1 MIRPKPK
8 PGQATQR
15 GVSVGVTVALMLG
28 MHAGLKGIPVP
39 AFASSR
45 DVIRQLDPLMFER
58 LAGPPPAVEPADRT
72 EEVVPEDVPEESSA
86 PRTLEQ
92 EVGLA
97 MDQLERRF
105 SGDEALPPTNVRS
118 TEVSDVAVSGIADNA
133 ASGRFESLF
142 GGGDAVVVG
151 RARGRTAQPRSG
163 QAGVGIGISER
174 LANAPDSRPSDSS
187 ISAEG
192 PVVAVETAVER
203 TDNENGSEV
212 VIREYEA
219 DSFGGSEAEVL
230 ATWMR
235 AHPAELPV
243 GVRVHVNF
251 EPSFLTA
258 TAPFASGGREWELFL
273 MFNESLRELH
283 IVLVEGD
290 RSVYLID
297 RGFQEQSRSLREGTV
312 RRFEGEILAVDS
324 RTGVAS
330 SDRARDFYNVFL
342 SWWEVAKQDVS
353 RP

>member
-8 PGQATQR
+8 PGQGRQR
-15 GVSVGVTVALMLG
+15 GIAVAVTVALLLG
-28 MHAGLKGIPVP
+28 MHAGLKGLPVP

-58 LAGPPPAVEPADRT
+58 LAAPPAPVESADRA
-72 EEVVPEDVPEESSA
+72 EEAVSEDVPEERSA
-86 PRTLEQ
+86 SLTLEQ

-105 SGDEALPPTNVRS
+105 SGDEVVPAANLRD
-118 TEVSDVAVSGIADNA
+118 TEGSDAPLSGIANDA

-142 GGGDAVVVG
+142 GGGDDVVVG
-151 RARGRTAQPRSG
+151 RARGRASQPRSG
-163 QAGVGIGISER
+163 RAGVGVGISER
-174 LANAPDSRPSDSS
+174 LANAPEERPFDSS
-187 ISAEG
+187 SADG
-192 PVVAVETAVER
+192 PAVSVETAAER
-203 TDNENGSEV
+203 GDDDNVNEV

-219 DSFGGSEAEVL
+219 DSFGGSEADVL
-230 ATWMR
+230 AAWMR

-290 RSVYLID
+290 QSVYLID

-312 RRFEGEILAVDS
+312 RRLEGEILAVDS
-324 RTGVAS
+324 RTGAAS
-330 SDRARDFYNVFL
+330 SDRAREFYNVFL